1 MAFDAIMPPR
11 KTASARTAAART
23 APTRTAPVRRLP
35 TLADVAA
42 LAGVSTATADRAL
55 NRRPGVRPAT
65 LARVLEAAS
74 TLGYITDASERA
86 SAVAKPL
93 QLLVLLPSG
102 GNSFVAMLGRLIGNA
117 QTMLAGFNMRARVE
131 RIESFR
137 PDLLARELKRA
148 GREVDGI
155 AFMALEHPLVREA
168 VNGLAE
174 RGVPTVTLISD
185 VANTG
190 RAAYVGLDNRAAG
203 RTAGQ
208 LVARFIGQRPAK
220 VAMIAGSL
228 SYRAHEEREMGFLHL
243 FHELY
248 PAIEVV
254 GLREGHDEEARN
266 YRQTKTLLAQHP
278 DLAAIYNIGGGPEGI
293 ARALR
298 EAGRQDEVVFVGH
311 GLTPET
317 RSLLVDGVMDAVINQ
332 DPQATLM
339 DCVSIFANLRAGRGA
354 LEGVARPNIEI
365 VLRENLP

>member
-1 MAFDAIMPPR
+1 MPNN
-11 KTASARTAAART
+11 KL
-23 APTRTAPVRRLP
+23 APIRQLP

-55 NRRPGVRPAT
+55 NGRPGVRPTT
-65 LARVLEAAS
+65 LGRVLGAAS
-74 TLGYITDASERA
+74 ELGYITDASERA
-86 SAVAKPL
+86 STVAKPL
-93 QLLVLLPSG
+93 RLAVLLPSG
-102 GNSFVAMLGRLIGNA
+102 ENSFVAMLSRLIGNA
-117 QTMLAGFNMRARVE
+117 QTLLAGFNMRARVE

-137 PDLLARELKRA
+137 PDLLARELKRT

-185 VANTG
+185 VANTQ
-190 RAAYVGLDNRAAG
+190 RAAYIGLDNRAAG

-208 LVARFIGQRPAK
+208 LMARFVGPRPAK

-266 YRQTKTLLAQHP
+266 YRQTKMLLAQHP
-278 DLAAIYNIGGGPEGI
+278 DLAGIYNIGGGPEGI

-298 EAGRQDEVVFVGH
+298 ETGRQHDVAFIGH

-317 RSLLVDGVMDAVINQ
+317 RALLVDGVMDTVINQ
-332 DPQATLM
+332 NPQATLL
-339 DCVSIFANLRAGRGA
+339 DCVSIFANIRAGRPPI
-354 LEGVARPNIEI
+354 EGTARPSIEI